1 MDGLVL
7 TKVDMFASV
16 FIIIVSL
23 VLLVYWFRYSC
34 MLLLRNH
41 AERKAVL
48 WAEGQR
54 FNFAEVRQ
62 QLDTAQALD
71 RLHAS
76 LDRDYR
82 IIAYLLQHAANLE
95 LESFEER
102 LLVFDYRMMQLW
114 YRLTR
119 TLAPRQA
126 REALREMASIL
137 AVLAAN
143 IGERAGLQ
151 NEA

>member
-1 MDGLVL
+1 
-7 TKVDMFASV
+7 MFASV
-16 FIIIVSL
+16 FIITVSL
-23 VLLVYWFRYSC
+23 ALLVYWFRYSC

-54 FNFAEVRQ
+54 FSFAEVRQ
-62 QLDTAQALD
+62 QLDTEQALE

-76 LDRDYR
+76 LDHDYR
-82 IIAYLLQHAANLE
+82 VIAYLLQHAANLE

-102 LLVFDYRMMQLW
+102 LLVFDYRMMQMW

-119 TLAPRQA
+119 TVAPGQA

-137 AVLAAN
+137 GVLAAT

>member
-1 MDGLVL
+1 
-7 TKVDMFASV
+7 MFASA
-16 FIIIVSL
+16 FIITISL
-23 VLLVYWFRYSC
+23 ALLIYWFRYSC

-41 AERKAVL
+41 AERNAVL

-54 FNFAEVRQ
+54 FNFGEVQQ
-62 QLDTAQALD
+62 QLDTALALD
-71 RLHAS
+71 KLHSS

-82 IIAYLLQHAANLE
+82 IISYLLQHAAKLE

-102 LLVFDYRMMQLW
+102 LLVFDYRMMQMW
-114 YRLTR
+114 YRATR
-119 TLAPRQA
+119 TAAPEQA

-137 AVLAAN
+137 GVLAAN

-151 NEA
+151 TEA